1 MALTQDR
8 VAAQPRRIAGW
19 LFLLLLCVYLLSI
32 GGTAYSADGHFAFEM
47 AKSLLLDPSH
57 SYFHRFRSGFI
68 RWGMMSPVL
77 AQPLVLA
84 GELVARRAPQR
95 DELVVNGHHYRLE
108 VWPVVGPPDGGDRQQ
123 SFEVALPQTVSV
135 SEVHLISFLS
145 NAAAVPDGASV
156 ASVRLTGA
164 EQPIA
169 ELALQAGRDTAEWA
183 WERPDVRQR
192 VAHAQA
198 PIAGQWIGQPLGR
211 YYYAVLPVT
220 PAVPRTGLSVVFTGS
235 GGTLHVMSL
244 AVRDATTGAVI
255 DVRNGERIW
264 SQRENRDIFLRL
276 AYAVLPALATA
287 VAGVLVYALVRTL
300 GYAAP
305 VAVLTALGYGLGTM
319 AWPYAKLDFTEPP
332 ATAFVLL
339 ATLLLT
345 LALRR
350 ALDGPDLPNR
360 GESGSAV
367 RAQHAA
373 PLQASPVLLAGLA
386 GVSCIAAIATKYV
399 TACFVPLLLV
409 QGLLL
414 VTELPSGR
422 RLGAAVRLLGAF
434 LLPILTLGI
443 VALAA
448 SVVVAGGPPVLLAE
462 FFGGLQRGW
471 LGLPPWIGFRGL
483 VFSPGKSLFLYSPF
497 LILGLVSIPLFV
509 RRHGWRGALYIVVPV
524 LFIAIYSLKRVW
536 DGGGWGPRYMVPM
549 LPFLAIVAAPLV
561 AAVWRHVPSTR
572 QKRTILWKSVVRF
585 WRRWLLLSFL
595 LLAALVQVLGV
606 AKDFNLFASMYRQ
619 HLYPQLPDAGASLGG
634 RDYLEFLDGPGLRRA
649 PQTPFEPRTDT
660 PARDIGYLY
669 GVDRLDMQIAFR
681 ERRTTWLSLYTVDFN
696 RQSRRQTIV
705 LRDSHG
711 ERRYRQH
718 DPFEVGV
725 WLGWQVEGSPERP
738 VEITVIQEGHDVAV
752 LSALTFDPLPVDGR
766 WTDVPKTD
774 QATQG
779 RWRDRY
785 GREGF
790 VLFAW
795 RGDHSD
801 AVQLPP
807 YIAGYSGGERVNIVT
822 TEGSVAEAG
831 LLYAP
836 PFSPLLNHAWLL
848 SADAVRIIWPG
859 RLDLLQRVLAA
870 PPWRWWGLNL
880 QLSRPESGL
889 GLNLWPARLY
899 GDYGS
904 HDRLLAA
911 VIALLVV
918 IEGGLVLAALGL
930 LRALRGAVSPVR
942 GWREWLHGWPPWLTV
957 CGLALALTA
966 YNVAQF
972 RWG

>member
-1 MALTQDR
+1 MVSVQDR
-8 VAAQPRRIAGW
+8 PATPPRRIAGW

-32 GGTAYSADGHFAFEM
+32 GGITSYSADGHFAFEM

-84 GELVARRAPQR
+84 GEVVARRAPQR

-108 VWPVVGPPDGGDRQQ
+108 EWPVVGPPDGSSRQQ
-123 SFEVALPQTVSV
+123 SFEVALPQTVNV

-145 NAAAVPDGASV
+145 NAATAPDGASV

-164 EQPIA
+164 GQPIA

-192 VAHAQA
+192 VAHAKA

-211 YYYAVLPVT
+211 YYYAVLPVA
-220 PAVPRTGLSVVFTGS
+220 PAVSRTGLSVAFTGS
-235 GGTLHVMSL
+235 VGTLHVMSL

-255 DVRNGERIW
+255 DVRNGERLW
-264 SQRENRDIFLRL
+264 SQRQNRDVFLRL

-287 VAGVLVYALVRTL
+287 AAGVLVYALVRTL

-319 AWPYAKLDFTEPP
+319 AWPYAKLDFTEPT
-332 ATAFVLL
+332 ATAFILL
-339 ATLLLT
+339 ATFLLT

-350 ALDGPDLPNR
+350 APVLHASAGKNPLPLL
-360 GESGSAV
+360 S
-367 RAQHAA
+367 
-373 PLQASPVLLAGLA
+373 SPVLLAGLA

-399 TACFVPLLLV
+399 TACFVPLLFVHGALLAT
-409 QGLLL
+409 GL
-414 VTELPSGR
+414 PRGR
-422 RLGAAVRLLGAF
+422 RLGAAVRVLGAY
-434 LLPILTLGI
+434 LLPLIGLGI
-443 VALAA
+443 VALAVA
-448 SVVVAGGPPVLLAE
+448 VVVAGGPPVLLTE

-497 LILGLVSIPLFV
+497 LMLGLVSIPLFL
-509 RRHGWRGALYIVVPV
+509 RRHGWRGALYVVVPV

-549 LPFLAIVAAPLV
+549 LPFLAIVAAPLI
-561 AAVWRHVPSTR
+561 AAAWRHVPATHQERAS
-572 QKRTILWKSVVRF
+572 LWQAVVRC

-649 PQTPFEPRTDT
+649 PQTPFEARTDT

-696 RQSRRQTIV
+696 RQSRQQTIV
-705 LRDSHG
+705 LRDSRG

-718 DPFEVGV
+718 DPFEEGV
-725 WLGWQVEGSPERP
+725 WLGWQVEGGPEQP

-766 WTDVPKTD
+766 WMDAPKTD
-774 QATQG
+774 HATQG

-822 TEGSVAEAG
+822 TEESVAEAG

-848 SADAVRIIWPG
+848 SADAVRIVWPG

-880 QLSRPESGL
+880 QLSHPEFGL

-918 IEGGLVLAALGL
+918 IEGGVVLAALGL
-930 LRALRGAVSPVR
+930 LRALRGAASPVR
-942 GWREWLHGWPPWLTV
+942 GWRGWLHGWPPWLTV

>member
-1 MALTQDR
+1 MALVQDR
-8 VAAQPRRIAGW
+8 PAAPPRRIAGW
-19 LFLLLLCVYLLSI
+19 LFLLLLCVYLLSL
-32 GGTAYSADGHFAFEM
+32 GGTAYSADGHFGFEM

-68 RWGMMSPVL
+68 RWGMLSPVL

-95 DELVVNGHHYRLE
+95 DELVVSGHHYRLE
-108 VWPVVGPPDGGDRQQ
+108 VWPVVGPPNGGDRQQ
-123 SFEVALPQTVSV
+123 SFEVALPQTVNV

-183 WERPDVRQR
+183 WERTDVRRR

-211 YYYAVLPVT
+211 YYYAVLPVS
-220 PAVPRTGLSVVFTGS
+220 PALPRTGLSVAFTGS
-235 GGTLHVMSL
+235 VGTLHVMSL
-244 AVRDATTGAVI
+244 VVRDATTGAVI
-255 DVRNGERIW
+255 DIRNGERIW
-264 SQRENRDIFLRL
+264 SQRQNRDVFLRL

-287 VAGVLVYALVRTL
+287 AAGVLVYALVRTL
-300 GYAAP
+300 GYAGP

-332 ATAFVLL
+332 ATTLVLL

-350 ALDGPDLPNR
+350 SPAHHSR
-360 GESGSAV
+360 ESGNPP
-367 RAQHAA
+367 
-373 PLQASPVLLAGLA
+373 PLLASPVLLAALA
-386 GVSCIAAIATKYV
+386 GVSCLAAIATKYV

-409 QGLLL
+409 HGLLL
-414 VTELPSGR
+414 ATGLPSGR

-434 LLPILTLGI
+434 LLPILALGI

-448 SVVVAGGPPVLLAE
+448 SVVVAGGPPVLLTE

-471 LGLPPWIGFRGL
+471 LNLPAWIGFRGL

-497 LILGLVSIPLFV
+497 LILGLVSIPLFA

-549 LPFLAIVAAPLV
+549 VPFLAIVAAPLL
-561 AAVWRHVPSTR
+561 AAAWRHVPR
-572 QKRTILWKSVVRF
+572 
-585 WRRWLLLSFL
+585 LLMSFL

-649 PQTPFEPRTDT
+649 PQTPFEARTDT

-669 GVDRLDMQIAFR
+669 GVGQLDMQITFR

-705 LRDSHG
+705 LRDSRG

-718 DPFEVGV
+718 DSFEEGV

-766 WTDVPKTD
+766 WADEPKTD
-774 QATQG
+774 HATQG

-822 TEGSVAEAG
+822 TEESVAEAA

-880 QLSRPESGL
+880 QLSHPEFGL

-911 VIALLVV
+911 VVALLVV

-930 LRALRGAVSPVR
+930 LRALRGAVSPVH
-942 GWREWLHGWPPWLTV
+942 GWRGWLHGWPPWVTV

>member
-1 MALTQDR
+1 MALLQDR
-8 VAAQPRRIAGW
+8 PAPPRHIAGW
-19 LFLLLLCVYLLSI
+19 LFLLLLCVYLLSL
-32 GGTAYSADGHFAFEM
+32 GGTTSYSADGHFGFEM

-57 SYFHRFRSGFI
+57 SYFHRSRTAFI
-68 RWGMMSPVL
+68 RWGLLSPVL

-84 GELVARRAPQR
+84 GELVAQRAPQR

-108 VWPVVGPPDGGDRQQ
+108 TWPVVGPPTDGGQQQ
-123 SFEVALPQTVSV
+123 SFEVALPQAVNV

-156 ASVRLTGA
+156 ASVRLTGTGR
-164 EQPIA
+164 PSA

-183 WERPDVRQR
+183 WERSDVRRR

-198 PIAGQWIGQPLGR
+198 PIAGQWIGAPLGR
-211 YYYAVLPVT
+211 YYYAALPVS
-220 PAVPRTGLSVVFTGS
+220 PALPRTGLRVAFTGS
-235 GGTLHVMSL
+235 VGSLHVMSL
-244 AVRDATTGAVI
+244 AVRDAATGAVI
-255 DVRNGERIW
+255 DVRSDDRIW
-264 SQRENRDIFLRL
+264 SQRQNRDVFLRL

-287 VAGVLVYALVRTL
+287 AAGVLVYALVRTL
-300 GYAAP
+300 DYAAP
-305 VAVLTALGYGLGTM
+305 VAALTALGYGLGTM
-319 AWPYAKLDFTEPP
+319 AWPYAKLDFTEPQ

-350 ALDGPDLPNR
+350 PSTR
-360 GESGSAV
+360 HSRESGNPP
-367 RAQHAA
+367 
-373 PLQASPVLLAGLA
+373 PLLSSPVLLAGLA

-399 TACFVPLLLV
+399 TACFIPLLLV
-409 QGLLL
+409 HGVLLA
-414 VTELPSGR
+414 TDLPRGR
-422 RLGAAVRLLGAF
+422 RLGETARVLGAF
-434 LLPILTLGI
+434 LLPILALGL

-448 SVVVAGGPPVLLAE
+448 SVVVAGGPPVLLTE
-462 FFGGLQRGW
+462 FIGGVQRGW

-483 VFSPGKSLFLYSPF
+483 VFSTGKSLFLYSPF
-497 LILGLVSIPLFV
+497 LILGLASIPLFL
-509 RRHGWRGALYIVVPV
+509 RRHGWRGALYVVVPV

-549 LPFLAIVAAPLV
+549 VPFLAIVAAPLL
-561 AAVWRHVPSTR
+561 AAAWRRAPPTR
-572 QKRTILWKSVVRF
+572 QTRTILWKLVVRF
-585 WRRWLLLSFL
+585 WRRWTLLSFL

-634 RDYLEFLDGPGLRRA
+634 RDYLEFLDAPGLRRA
-649 PQTPFEPRTDT
+649 PQTPFEARTDT

-669 GVDRLDMQIAFR
+669 GVDRLDLQITFR
-681 ERRTTWLSLYTVDFN
+681 ERRTTWLSLYTVDFD
-696 RQSRRQTIV
+696 RQRRRQTIV
-705 LRDSHG
+705 LRDSRG

-718 DPFEVGV
+718 DPFEEGV
-725 WLGWQVEGSPERP
+725 WLGWQVGGSPERP
-738 VEITVIQEGHDVAV
+738 VEITVFQEGHDVAV
-752 LSALTFDPLPVDGR
+752 LSALSFDPLPVDGR
-766 WTDVPKTD
+766 WTDEPKTD
-774 QATQG
+774 RATQG

-807 YIAGYSGGERVNIVT
+807 YIAAYSGGERVNIVT
-822 TEGSVAEAG
+822 TESSVAEAAM
-831 LLYAP
+831 LYAP

-859 RLDLLQRVLAA
+859 RLDLLQRVLTA

-880 QLSRPESGL
+880 QLPRPESGL

-904 HDRLLAA
+904 HGRLLAV
-911 VIALLVV
+911 VIALLFV
-918 IEGGLVLAALGL
+918 IEGGIVLAALGL
-930 LRALRGAVSPVR
+930 LHALRGGLR
-942 GWREWLHGWPPWLTV
+942 GWLPRVTIG
-957 CGLALALTA
+957 GLALVLAV

>member
-1 MALTQDR
+1 MALVQDR
-8 VAAQPRRIAGW
+8 FAAPRRRIAGW

-32 GGTAYSADGHFAFEM
+32 GGITSYSADGHFAFEM

-57 SYFHRFRSGFI
+57 SYFQRFRSGFI

-77 AQPLVLA
+77 AQPLVLS

-95 DELVVNGHHYRLE
+95 DELVINGHHYRLE
-108 VWPVVGPPDGGDRQQ
+108 VWPVVGSPNGGDRQQ
-123 SFEVALPQTVSV
+123 SFEVPLPRTITV

-156 ASVRLTGA
+156 ASVRLTGV

-169 ELALQAGRDTAEWA
+169 ELVLQAGRDTAEWA

-211 YYYAVLPVT
+211 YYYAVLPVS
-220 PAVPRTGLSVVFTGS
+220 PAVPRTGLSVAFTGS
-235 GGTLHVMSL
+235 VGTLHVMSL

-264 SQRENRDIFLRL
+264 SQRENRDVFLRL

-300 GYAAP
+300 GYAAQ

-345 LALRR
+345 LALRHP
-350 ALDGPDLPNR
+350 ATLHSHA
-360 GESGSAV
+360 SGNST
-367 RAQHAA
+367 
-373 PLQASPVLLAGLA
+373 LLLSSPVLLAGLA

-414 VTELPSGR
+414 ATELPSGR

-434 LLPILTLGI
+434 LLPILALGI

-448 SVVVAGGPPVLLAE
+448 SVVVAGGPPVLLTE
-462 FFGGLQRGW
+462 FIGGLQRGW

-483 VFSPGKSLFLYSPF
+483 VFSPGKSLFIYSPF

-509 RRHGWRGALYIVVPV
+509 RRHGWRGALYVVVPV

-549 LPFLAIVAAPLV
+549 LPFLAIVAAPLL
-561 AAVWRHVPSTR
+561 AAAWRHVPR
-572 QKRTILWKSVVRF
+572 
-585 WRRWLLLSFL
+585 LLVSFL

-669 GVDRLDMQIAFR
+669 GVSQLDMQITFR

-696 RQSRRQTIV
+696 RQSRQQTIV
-705 LRDSHG
+705 LRDSRG

-718 DPFEVGV
+718 EPFEAGV

-752 LSALTFDPLPVDGR
+752 LSALAFDPLPVDGR
-766 WTDVPKTD
+766 WTDAPKTD
-774 QATQG
+774 HATQG

-822 TEGSVAEAG
+822 TEESVAEAG

-848 SADAVRIIWPG
+848 SADVVRIIWPG

-870 PPWRWWGLNL
+870 PPWHWWGLNL
-880 QLSRPESGL
+880 QLSHPESGL

-930 LRALRGAVSPVR
+930 LRALRGAVSPVQ
-942 GWREWLHGWPPWLTV
+942 GWRGWLHGWPPWLTV

>member
-1 MALTQDR
+1 MP
-8 VAAQPRRIAGW
+8 PRRIAGW
-19 LFLLLLCVYLLSI
+19 LFLLLLCVYLLSL
-32 GGTAYSADGHFAFEM
+32 GGTPYSADGHFGFEM
-47 AKSLLLDPSH
+47 AKSLLLDPAH

-68 RWGMMSPVL
+68 RWGMLSPVL

-84 GELVARRAPQR
+84 GEVVARQAPQR

-108 VWPVVGPPDGGDRQQ
+108 VWPIVGPPNGGDRQR
-123 SFEVALPQTVSV
+123 SFQVALPQTVSV

-164 EQPIA
+164 GQPIA

-192 VAHAQA
+192 VAHAKA

-211 YYYAVLPVT
+211 YYYAVLPVA
-220 PAVPRTGLSVVFTGS
+220 PAVPRTGLSVAFTGS
-235 GGTLHVMSL
+235 VGTLHVMSL

-255 DVRNGERIW
+255 DVRNGKRIW
-264 SQRENRDIFLRL
+264 SQRQNRDIFLRL

-287 VAGVLVYALVRTL
+287 AAGVLVYALVRTL
-300 GYAAP
+300 GYVAP

-345 LALRR
+345 LAWRR
-350 ALDGPDLPNR
+350 ALDGPGLPNR

-399 TACFVPLLLV
+399 TACFVPLLLMH
-409 QGLLL
+409 GLLL
-414 VTELPSGR
+414 ATGLPSGR

-434 LLPILTLGI
+434 LLPILALGI

-448 SVVVAGGPPVLLAE
+448 SVVVAGGPPVLLTE
-462 FFGGLQRGW
+462 FIGGLQRGW

-509 RRHGWRGALYIVVPV
+509 RRHGWRGALYVVVPV

-549 LPFLAIVAAPLV
+549 VPFLAIVAAPLI
-561 AAVWRHVPSTR
+561 AAAWRHVPSTR
-572 QKRTILWKSVVRF
+572 QRRTILWKSVVRC

-634 RDYLEFLDGPGLRRA
+634 WDYLEFLDGPGLRRA
-649 PQTPFEPRTDT
+649 PQTPFKARTDT

-669 GVDRLDMQIAFR
+669 GVGRLDMEITFR

-705 LRDSHG
+705 LRDSRG

-718 DPFEVGV
+718 DPFEEGV
-725 WLGWQVEGSPERP
+725 WLGWQVEGSPEQP

-779 RWRDRY
+779 RWRGRY

-848 SADAVRIIWPG
+848 SADAVRIVWPG

-880 QLSRPESGL
+880 QLSHPEFGL
-889 GLNLWPARLY
+889 GLNLWPAQLY

-930 LRALRGAVSPVR
+930 LRALRAASSAR
-942 GWREWLHGWPPWLTV
+942 GWLRGWPPWITV
-957 CGLALALTA
+957 GGLALVLAV

>member
-1 MALTQDR
+1 MALEQDR
-8 VAAQPRRIAGW
+8 PTAPPRRIAGW

-32 GGTAYSADGHFAFEM
+32 GGSTAYSADGHFGFEM

-57 SYFHRFRSGFI
+57 SYFHRFRNAFI
-68 RWGMMSPVL
+68 RWGMLSPVL
-77 AQPLVLA
+77 AQPLVLT
-84 GELVARRAPQR
+84 GELVARQAPQR
-95 DELVVNGHHYRLE
+95 DELVVNGHRYRLE
-108 VWPVVGPPDGGDRQQ
+108 MWPVVGSADGGDRQQ
-123 SFEVALPQTVSV
+123 SFEVALPQAVNV

-145 NAAAVPDGASV
+145 NAAAVPDGAAV

-169 ELALQAGRDTAEWA
+169 ELTLQAGRDTAEWA

-211 YYYAVLPVT
+211 YYYAVLPVS
-220 PAVPRTGLSVVFTGS
+220 PAVPRTDLRVTFTGS
-235 GGTLHVMSL
+235 VGTLHVMSL

-255 DVRNGERIW
+255 DVRNGGRIW
-264 SQRENRDIFLRL
+264 SQRQNRDVFLRL

-319 AWPYAKLDFTEPP
+319 AWPYAKLDFTEPT
-332 ATAFVLL
+332 ATAFILL
-339 ATLLLT
+339 ATFLLT

-350 ALDGPDLPNR
+350 SLDGPGLPNR
-360 GESGSAV
+360 GESSSAV
-367 RAQHAA
+367 RAQYAA

-399 TACFVPLLLV
+399 TACFVPLLFV
-409 QGLLL
+409 HGLLL
-414 VTELPSGR
+414 ATELPRGR
-422 RLGAAVRLLGAF
+422 RLGAAVRLLGAY
-434 LLPILTLGI
+434 LLPLIGLGI

-448 SVVVAGGPPVLLAE
+448 SVVIAGGPPVLLTE
-462 FFGGLQRGW
+462 FIGGLQRGW

-497 LILGLVSIPLFV
+497 LILGLVSIPPFL
-509 RRHGWRGALYIVVPV
+509 RRHGWRGALYVVVPV

-549 LPFLAIVAAPLV
+549 LPFLAIVAAPLL
-561 AAVWRHVPSTR
+561 AAAWRRLPATR
-572 QKRTILWKSVVRF
+572 QERASLWPAVVRC
-585 WRRWLLLSFL
+585 WRRWLLLSLL

-696 RQSRRQTIV
+696 RQSRQQTIV
-705 LRDSHG
+705 LRDSRG

-718 DPFEVGV
+718 EPFEEGV

-766 WTDVPKTD
+766 WTDEPRAD
-774 QATQG
+774 RATQG

-801 AVQLPP
+801 VVQLPS
-807 YIAGYSGGERVNIVT
+807 YVAEYGGGERVNIVT
-822 TEGSVAEAG
+822 TESSVAEAAM
-831 LLYAP
+831 LYAP

-880 QLSRPESGL
+880 QLSHPEFGL
-889 GLNLWPARLY
+889 GLDLWPARLY

-904 HDRLLAA
+904 HDGLLAA
-911 VIALLVV
+911 VIGLLVV

-930 LRALRGAVSPVR
+930 LRALRGGLR
-942 GWREWLHGWPPWLTV
+942 GWLPWVTIGSMALV
-957 CGLALALTA
+957 LAA

>member
-1 MALTQDR
+1 MALAHDR
-8 VAAQPRRIAGW
+8 VDPPPRRIAAW

-57 SYFHRFRSGFI
+57 SYFHRFRTGFI
-68 RWGMMSPVL
+68 RWGMLAPVL
-77 AQPLVLA
+77 AQPLVLT
-84 GELVARRAPQR
+84 GELVARQAPQR
-95 DELVVNGHHYRLE
+95 DELVINGHHYRLE
-108 VWPVVGPPDGGDRQQ
+108 VWPVVGPPNGGDRQQ
-123 SFEVALPQTVSV
+123 SFEVALPQTVTV

-211 YYYAVLPVT
+211 YYYAVLPVS
-220 PAVPRTGLSVVFTGS
+220 PAVPRTALSVAFTGS
-235 GGTLHVMSL
+235 VGTLHVMSL
-244 AVRDATTGAVI
+244 AVRDAATGAVV

-287 VAGVLVYALVRTL
+287 AAGVLVYALVRTL

-345 LALRR
+345 LALRHPA
-350 ALDGPDLPNR
+350 ALHFREDGN
-360 GESGSAV
+360 S
-367 RAQHAA
+367 
-373 PLQASPVLLAGLA
+373 PLLLSSPVLLAGLA

-399 TACFVPLLLV
+399 TACFIPLLLV
-409 QGLLL
+409 HGILLA
-414 VTELPSGR
+414 TGLPSGR
-422 RLGAAVRLLGAF
+422 RLGVAVRLLGAF
-434 LLPILTLGI
+434 LLPILALGI

-509 RRHGWRGALYIVVPV
+509 RRHGWRGALYVVVPL

-549 LPFLAIVAAPLV
+549 LPFLAIVAAPLL
-561 AAVWRHVPSTR
+561 AAAWRRVPSTHR
-572 QKRTILWKSVVRF
+572 KRTILWKVVVRF
-585 WRRWLLLSFL
+585 WQRWLLLSFL

-606 AKDFNLFASMYRQ
+606 VKDFNLFASMYRQ

-634 RDYLEFLDGPGLRRA
+634 RDYLEFLEGPGLRRA

-669 GVDRLDMQIAFR
+669 GVDRLDMQITFR
-681 ERRTTWLSLYTVDFN
+681 ERHTTWLSLYTVDFN
-696 RQSRRQTIV
+696 RQSRQQTIV
-705 LRDSHG
+705 LRDSRG

-718 DPFEVGV
+718 DPFEEGV

-766 WTDVPKTD
+766 WTDAPRTD
-774 QATQG
+774 RATQG

-801 AVQLPP
+801 AVQFPP
-807 YIAGYSGGERVNIVT
+807 YVAGYSGGERVNIVT

-848 SADAVRIIWPG
+848 SADAVRTIWPG
-859 RLDLLQRVLAA
+859 RLDLLQQVLAV

-880 QLSRPESGL
+880 QLAHPEFGL
-889 GLNLWPARLY
+889 GLDLWPARLY

-911 VIALLVV
+911 VITLLIV

-930 LRALRGAVSPVR
+930 LRALRGAASPVR
-942 GWREWLHGWPPWLTV
+942 GWRGWLHGWPPWLTV

-966 YNVAQF
+966 YNIAQF

>member
-1 MALTQDR
+1 MALVQDR
-8 VAAQPRRIAGW
+8 PVAPPRRIAGW
-19 LFLLLLCVYLLSI
+19 LFLLLLCVYLLSL
-32 GGTAYSADGHFAFEM
+32 GGSTAYSADGHFGFEM

-57 SYFHRFRSGFI
+57 SYFHRFRTAFI
-68 RWGMMSPVL
+68 RWGMLSPVL
-77 AQPLVLA
+77 AQPLVLT

-108 VWPVVGPPDGGDRQQ
+108 VWPVVGPPNGGDRQQ
-123 SFEVALPQTVSV
+123 SFEVALPQTVNV

-145 NAAAVPDGASV
+145 NAAAVPDGAAV
-156 ASVRLTGA
+156 ASVRLAGA

-211 YYYAVLPVT
+211 YYYAVLPVS
-220 PAVPRTGLSVVFTGS
+220 PALPRTGLSVAFTGS
-235 GGTLHVMSL
+235 VGTLHVMSL

-264 SQRENRDIFLRL
+264 SQRQNRDVFLRL

-287 VAGVLVYALVRTL
+287 AAGVLVYALVRTL
-300 GYAAP
+300 GYAGP

-332 ATAFVLL
+332 ATTFVLL

-350 ALDGPDLPNR
+350 SPAHHSR
-360 GESGSAV
+360 ASGNP
-367 RAQHAA
+367 
-373 PLQASPVLLAGLA
+373 PLLLSSPVLLAGLA

-399 TACFVPLLLV
+399 TACFVPLLLLH
-409 QGLLL
+409 GLLL
-414 VTELPSGR
+414 ATGLPSGR

-434 LLPILTLGI
+434 LLPILALGI

-448 SVVVAGGPPVLLAE
+448 SVVVAGGPPVLLTE

-471 LGLPPWIGFRGL
+471 LNLPAWIGFRGL

-497 LILGLVSIPLFV
+497 LILGLASIPLFV
-509 RRHGWRGALYIVVPV
+509 RRHGWRGALYVVVPV

-549 LPFLAIVAAPLV
+549 VPFLAIVAAPLL
-561 AAVWRHVPSTR
+561 AAA
-572 QKRTILWKSVVRF
+572 
-585 WRRWLLLSFL
+585 WRRVPRLLLFFL

-649 PQTPFEPRTDT
+649 PQTPFEARTDT

-681 ERRTTWLSLYTVDFN
+681 ERRTTWLSLYTVDFD
-696 RQSRRQTIV
+696 RQRRRQTVV
-705 LRDSHG
+705 LRDSRG

-718 DPFEVGV
+718 DSFEDGV

-774 QATQG
+774 HATQG
-779 RWRDRY
+779 RWRERY

-795 RGDHSD
+795 RGDRSD

-822 TEGSVAEAG
+822 TEESVAEAA

-836 PFSPLLNHAWLL
+836 PFSPVLNHAWLL

-880 QLSRPESGL
+880 QLSHPEFGL

-911 VIALLVV
+911 MVALLIV

-930 LRALRGAVSPVR
+930 LRALRGAASPVH
-942 GWREWLHGWPPWLTV
+942 GWRGWLHGWLPWVTV

>member
-1 MALTQDR
+1 MALVQDR
-8 VAAQPRRIAGW
+8 PAAPPHRIAGW
-19 LFLLLLCVYLLSI
+19 LFLLLLCVYLLSLG
-32 GGTAYSADGHFAFEM
+32 GGTAYSADGHFSFEM

-57 SYFHRFRSGFI
+57 SYFHRFRSAFI
-68 RWGMMSPVL
+68 RWGLLSPVL
-77 AQPLVLA
+77 AQPLVLT
-84 GELVARRAPQR
+84 GELVAQRAPQR

-108 VWPVVGPPDGGDRQQ
+108 VWPVVGPPNGGGRQQ
-123 SFEVALPQTVSV
+123 SFEVALPQTVNV

-145 NAAAVPDGASV
+145 NAAAVPDGAPV

-169 ELALQAGRDTAEWA
+169 ELVVQAGRDTAEWA
-183 WERPDVRQR
+183 WERADVRRR

-198 PIAGQWIGQPLGR
+198 PRAGQWIGQPLGR
-211 YYYAVLPVT
+211 YYYAVLPVS
-220 PAVPRTGLSVVFTGS
+220 PALPRTGLRVAFTGNV
-235 GGTLHVMSL
+235 GALHVMSL
-244 AVRDATTGAVI
+244 AVRDVRTGAII

-264 SQRENRDIFLRL
+264 SQRQNRDVFLRL

-287 VAGVLVYALVRTL
+287 AAGVLVYALVRTL

-305 VAVLTALGYGLGTM
+305 VAVLTTLGYGLGTM
-319 AWPYAKLDFTEPP
+319 AWPYAKLDFTEPLG
-332 ATAFVLL
+332 TAFVLL

-345 LALRR
+345 LAWRHPPTR
-350 ALDGPDLPNR
+350 HSR
-360 GESGSAV
+360 ESGNSP
-367 RAQHAA
+367 
-373 PLQASPVLLAGLA
+373 PLLASPVLLAGLA

-399 TACFVPLLLV
+399 MACFVPLLLV
-409 QGLLL
+409 HGLLL
-414 VTELPSGR
+414 ATGLPSGR
-422 RLGAAVRLLGAF
+422 RLGTIVRLLGAF
-434 LLPILTLGI
+434 LLPIIALGI
-443 VALAA
+443 AA
-448 SVVVAGGPPVLLAE
+448 FVVSIVVAGGPPVLLTE

-471 LGLPPWIGFRGL
+471 LGLPAWIGFRGL

-497 LILGLVSIPLFV
+497 LILGLVSIPLFI
-509 RRHGWRGALYIVVPV
+509 RRHGWRGALYIVVPM

-549 LPFLAIVAAPLV
+549 VPFLAIVAAPLL
-561 AAVWRHVPSTR
+561 AAAWRHVPR
-572 QKRTILWKSVVRF
+572 
-585 WRRWLLLSFL
+585 LLLSFL

-649 PQTPFEPRTDT
+649 PQTPFEARTDT

-669 GVDRLDMQIAFR
+669 GVGQLDMQIAFH

-696 RQSRRQTIV
+696 RQRRRQTIV
-705 LRDSHG
+705 LRDSRG

-718 DPFEVGV
+718 ESFEEGV

-752 LSALTFDPLPVDGR
+752 LSALTFDPLPVDSR
-766 WTDVPKTD
+766 WTDAPKTD
-774 QATQG
+774 HATQG

-807 YIAGYSGGERVNIVT
+807 HIAGYSGGERVNIVT
-822 TEGSVAEAG
+822 TEASVAEAA

-859 RLDLLQRVLAA
+859 RLDLLRRVLAA

-880 QLSRPESGL
+880 QLSHPEFGL

-904 HDRLLAA
+904 HAGLVAV

-930 LRALRGAVSPVR
+930 LRALRGAAWTR
-942 GWREWLHGWPPWLTV
+942 GWPFGATL
-957 CGLALALTA
+957 CGLALVLAV

>member
-1 MALTQDR
+1 MALVQDR
-8 VAAQPRRIAGW
+8 PVAPPRRIAGW
-19 LFLLLLCVYLLSI
+19 LFLLLLCVYLLSL
-32 GGTAYSADGHFAFEM
+32 GGSTAYSADGHFGFEM

-57 SYFHRFRSGFI
+57 SYFHRFRTAFI
-68 RWGMMSPVL
+68 RWGMLSPVL
-77 AQPLVLA
+77 AQPLVLT

-108 VWPVVGPPDGGDRQQ
+108 VWPVVGPPNGGDRQQ
-123 SFEVALPQTVSV
+123 SFEVALPQTVNV

-145 NAAAVPDGASV
+145 NAAAVPDGAAV
-156 ASVRLTGA
+156 ASVRLAGA

-198 PIAGQWIGQPLGR
+198 PIVGQWIGQPLGR
-211 YYYAVLPVT
+211 YYYAVLPVS
-220 PAVPRTGLSVVFTGS
+220 PALPRTSLSVAFTGS
-235 GGTLHVMSL
+235 VGTLHVMSL

-264 SQRENRDIFLRL
+264 SQRQNRDVFLRL

-287 VAGVLVYALVRTL
+287 AAGVLVYALVRTL
-300 GYAAP
+300 GYAGP

-332 ATAFVLL
+332 ATTFVLL

-350 ALDGPDLPNR
+350 SPAHHSR
-360 GESGSAV
+360 ASGNP
-367 RAQHAA
+367 
-373 PLQASPVLLAGLA
+373 PLLLSSPVLLAGLA

-409 QGLLL
+409 HGLLL
-414 VTELPSGR
+414 ATGLPSGR

-434 LLPILTLGI
+434 LLPILALGI

-448 SVVVAGGPPVLLAE
+448 SVVVAGGPPVLLTE

-471 LGLPPWIGFRGL
+471 LNLPAWIGFRGL

-509 RRHGWRGALYIVVPV
+509 RRHGWRGALYVVVPV

-549 LPFLAIVAAPLV
+549 VPFLAIVAAPLL
-561 AAVWRHVPSTR
+561 AAAWRHVPR
-572 QKRTILWKSVVRF
+572 
-585 WRRWLLLSFL
+585 LLLFFL

-649 PQTPFEPRTDT
+649 PQTPFEARTDT

-681 ERRTTWLSLYTVDFN
+681 ERRTTWLSLYTVDFD
-696 RQSRRQTIV
+696 RQRRRQTVV
-705 LRDSHG
+705 LRDSRG

-718 DPFEVGV
+718 DSFEDGV

-774 QATQG
+774 HATQG
-779 RWRDRY
+779 RWRERY

-795 RGDHSD
+795 RGDRSD

-822 TEGSVAEAG
+822 TEESVAEAA

-836 PFSPLLNHAWLL
+836 PFSPLFSHAWLL

-859 RLDLLQRVLAA
+859 RLYLLQRVLAA

-880 QLSRPESGL
+880 QLSHPEFGL

-911 VIALLVV
+911 VVALLVV

-930 LRALRGAVSPVR
+930 LRALRGAASPVH
-942 GWREWLHGWPPWLTV
+942 GWRGWLHGWPPWVTV
-957 CGLALALTA
+957 CGLTLALTA

>member
-1 MALTQDR
+1 MAPVQDR
-8 VAAQPRRIAGW
+8 AAPPPRRIAGW

-68 RWGMMSPVL
+68 RWGMMAPVL
-77 AQPLVLA
+77 AQPLVLT
-84 GELVARRAPQR
+84 GELVARQAPQR

-108 VWPVVGPPDGGDRQQ
+108 VWPVVGPPNGGDRQQ
-123 SFEVALPQTVSV
+123 SFEVPLRRTVTV

-145 NAAAVPDGASV
+145 HAAAVPDGASV
-156 ASVRLTGA
+156 ASVQLTGA

-211 YYYAVLPVT
+211 YYYAVLPVS
-220 PAVPRTGLSVVFTGS
+220 PALPRTGLRVAFTGS
-235 GGTLHVMSL
+235 DGTLHVMSL

-264 SQRENRDIFLRL
+264 SQRENRDSFLRL

-345 LALRR
+345 LALRHPATLHSR
-350 ALDGPDLPNR
+350 
-360 GESGSAV
+360 ESGNST
-367 RAQHAA
+367 
-373 PLQASPVLLAGLA
+373 PLLSSPVLLAGLA

-414 VTELPSGR
+414 ATELPSGR

-434 LLPILTLGI
+434 LLPILALGI

-448 SVVVAGGPPVLLAE
+448 SVVVAGGPPVLLTE
-462 FFGGLQRGW
+462 FIGGLQRGW

-509 RRHGWRGALYIVVPV
+509 RRHGWRGALYVVVPV

-549 LPFLAIVAAPLV
+549 LPFLAIVAAPLL
-561 AAVWRHVPSTR
+561 AAAWRHVPR
-572 QKRTILWKSVVRF
+572 
-585 WRRWLLLSFL
+585 LLLSFL

-649 PQTPFEPRTDT
+649 PQTPFEVRTDT

-669 GVDRLDMQIAFR
+669 GVGQLDMQITFR

-696 RQSRRQTIV
+696 RQSRQQTIE
-705 LRDSHG
+705 LRDSRG

-718 DPFEVGV
+718 DPFEAGV

-822 TEGSVAEAG
+822 TEESVAEAG

-848 SADAVRIIWPG
+848 SADVVRIIWPG

-880 QLSRPESGL
+880 QLSHPESGL

-942 GWREWLHGWPPWLTV
+942 GWRGWLHGWPPWLTV
-957 CGLALALTA
+957 CVLALALTA

>member
-1 MALTQDR
+1 MALVQDR
-8 VAAQPRRIAGW
+8 PVAPPRRIAGW
-19 LFLLLLCVYLLSI
+19 LFLLLLCVYLLSL
-32 GGTAYSADGHFAFEM
+32 GGSTAYSADGHFGFEM

-57 SYFHRFRSGFI
+57 SYFHRFRTAFI
-68 RWGMMSPVL
+68 RWGMLSPVL
-77 AQPLVLA
+77 AQPLVLT

-108 VWPVVGPPDGGDRQQ
+108 VWPVVGPPNGGDRQQ
-123 SFEVALPQTVSV
+123 SFEVALPQTVNV

-145 NAAAVPDGASV
+145 NAAAVPDGAAV
-156 ASVRLTGA
+156 ASVRLAGA

-183 WERPDVRQR
+183 WERPDVRQH

-211 YYYAVLPVT
+211 YYYAVLPVS
-220 PAVPRTGLSVVFTGS
+220 PALPRTSLSVAFTGS
-235 GGTLHVMSL
+235 VGTLHVMSL
-244 AVRDATTGAVI
+244 AVRNATTGAVI

-264 SQRENRDIFLRL
+264 SQRQNRDVFLRL

-287 VAGVLVYALVRTL
+287 AAGVLVYALVRTL

-332 ATAFVLL
+332 ATTLVLL

-350 ALDGPDLPNR
+350 SPAR
-360 GESGSAV
+360 HSRESGNP
-367 RAQHAA
+367 
-373 PLQASPVLLAGLA
+373 PLLLASPVLLAGLA

-409 QGLLL
+409 HGLLL
-414 VTELPSGR
+414 ATGLPSGR

-434 LLPILTLGI
+434 LLPILALGI

-448 SVVVAGGPPVLLAE
+448 SVVVAGGPPVLLTE

-471 LGLPPWIGFRGL
+471 LNLPAWIGFRGL

-509 RRHGWRGALYIVVPV
+509 RRHGWRGALYVVVPV

-549 LPFLAIVAAPLV
+549 VPFLAIVAAPLL
-561 AAVWRHVPSTR
+561 AAAWRHVPR
-572 QKRTILWKSVVRF
+572 
-585 WRRWLLLSFL
+585 LLLFFL

-649 PQTPFEPRTDT
+649 PQTPFEARTDT

-681 ERRTTWLSLYTVDFN
+681 ERRTTWLSLYTVDFD
-696 RQSRRQTIV
+696 RQRRRQTVV
-705 LRDSHG
+705 LRDSRG

-718 DPFEVGV
+718 DSFEDGV

-774 QATQG
+774 HATQG
-779 RWRDRY
+779 RWRERY

-795 RGDHSD
+795 RGDRSD

-822 TEGSVAEAG
+822 TEESVAEAA

-880 QLSRPESGL
+880 QLSHPEFGL

-911 VIALLVV
+911 VVALLVV

-930 LRALRGAVSPVR
+930 LRALRGASSPVH
-942 GWREWLHGWPPWLTV
+942 GWRGWLHGWPPWVTV